1 MTKVRFVRKF
11 DFYPPERGGRV
22 CLSYSPGHKVYSVTR
37 ECADQA
43 IAVGAAV
50 PVGEAER
57 KAPSVMK
64 KRAKLKQQKAAVT
77 DEEAISG
84 ESD

>member
-1 MTKVRFVRKF
+1 MVKVRFTRKF
-11 DFYPPERGGRV
+11 DFYPPEKGGRV
-22 CLSYSPGHKVYSVTR
+22 CLSYPPGHKVYSVTR
-37 ECADQA
+37 DCADQA

-50 PVGEAER
+50 PVEEAER
-57 KAPSVMK
+57 KAPSVL
-64 KRAKLKQQKAAVT
+64 KRAKLKQQKVAAA